1 MISTCLTD
9 RGLDELKDTVDIV
22 IKCDVTKDEDVQALH
37 SKCQQFL
44 DQTGK
49 KLWAV
54 VNNAGI
60 VYLGCLDWMSVRDVI
75 QIMDVNYFGLVR
87 VIKAL
92 LPFLKLSRHSRI
104 INISSVAGLLACSYL
119 SAYCASKHAVEGLT
133 KVLRTELRPWNIH
146 VANINPSFTR

>member
-1 MISTCLTD
+1 MISACLTD
-9 RGLDELKDTVDIV
+9 HGIDELKDVVDLV
-22 IKCDVTKDEDVQALH
+22 IKCDVTKDEDVHALH

-60 VYLGCLDWMSVRDVI
+60 ATLGCLDWMNMKDVI
-75 QIMDVNYFGLVR
+75 HIMDVNYFGLVR

-104 INISSVAGLLACSYL
+104 INISSIAGLLASSYL

-133 KVLRTELRPWNIH
+133 KVLRTELGPWNIH
-146 VANINPSFTR
+146 VSNLNPSFTR